1 MPSASGASL
10 TPARIGSSP
19 SAPWKYRTNTN
30 VSAKRD
36 SPLRNAAPVAA
47 AKPRSANS
55 DRSSIG
61 ALARRSIS
69 DERRQQHDRGDQR
82 DDRRTCRS
90 SATMPP
96 REIP

>member
-1 MPSASGASL
+1 L
-10 TPARIGSSP
+10 RPARIGSSP

-36 SPLRNAAPVAA
+36 RPLRNAAPVAA
-47 AKPRSANS
+47 EKPRSANS

-61 ALARRSIS
+61 DGERRSTTRNAGS
-69 DERRQQHDRGDQR
+69 
-82 DDRRTCRS
+82 RTTARA
-90 SATMPP
+90 SATRVLASVQLTMPP